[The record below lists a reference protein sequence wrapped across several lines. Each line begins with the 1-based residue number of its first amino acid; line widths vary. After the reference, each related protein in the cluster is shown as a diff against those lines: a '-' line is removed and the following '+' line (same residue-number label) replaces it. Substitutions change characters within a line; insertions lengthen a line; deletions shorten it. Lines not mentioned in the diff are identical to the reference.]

1 MTILLISLAVA
12 FSVSF
17 VCSLTEA
24 VLLSLTPSQ
33 IARMHER
40 HPRAA
45 AIWQRFKSRIDRPIA
60 VILILNTTAHTIGAS
75 TAGAQFDELYGHR
88 WLWAFSI
95 AFTYVMLQ
103 FTELLPKTLGVQLS
117 GVLAPYMARPL
128 QGAIIV
134 ATPVIVVSLI
144 GTAIGS
150 FVTGIAGALWVL
162 FIGRIVDGAS
172 GASIAV
178 AQSAVV
184 DLGKPEQRP
193 RMLGLLGMAFGVGF
207 VVGPAIGGLAALGGS
222 HVPFFVAAAL
232 AAVNAIAAV
241 VRLPETS
248 VSRGVRERSPRSA
261 RRVNRYI
268 VIGFFSAMPFAGF
281 EATFSLFGGARF
293 DLTEGSTAAIFFGI
307 GLAMSVVQGAL
318 IGPLTKRFGSVALL
332 RTGLALV
339 ATGLLVLG
347 GAAVWVVL
355 GAALL
360 LIVVGS
366 GVTNPSLTTLVAD
379 SAPADRRGEVLGF
392 QQSAGALARV
402 VGPPLAGLSFDHV
415 GIGAPYSLGA
425 LVFLVAIAASWGIR
439 TSRS

>member
-1 MTILLISLAVA
+1 MSMTPDTSVREPLPRGFWVIWSTVALDMVGFGIVAPILGRYADRFGASGFQVGLLFASFSLAQM
-12 FSVSF
+12 
-17 VCSLTEA
+17 VCSP
-24 VLLSLTPSQ
+24 LLGRLS
-33 IARMHER
+33 
-40 HPRAA
+40 
-45 AIWQRFKSRIDRPIA
+45 DR
-60 VILILNTTAHTIGAS
+60 VG
-75 TAGAQFDELYGHR
+75 R
-88 WLWAFSI
+88 
-95 AFTYVMLQ
+95 
-103 FTELLPKTLGVQLS
+103 K
-117 GVLAPYMARPL
+117 
-128 QGAIIV
+128 
-134 ATPVIVVSLI
+134 PVIVVSLI

-207 VVGPAIGGLAALGGS
+207 VVGPALGGLAALGGP

-241 VRLPETS
+241 IRLPETS
-248 VSRGVRERSPRSA
+248 AMRGARENSPRSA

-268 VIGFFSAMPFAGF
+268 VIGFFSALPFAGF

-307 GLAMSVVQGAL
+307 GVAMSIVQGAL
-318 IGPLTKRFGSVALL
+318 IGPLTKRFGSVTLL
-332 RTGLALV
+332 RAGLALV

-355 GAALL
+355 GVALL

-366 GVTNPSLTTLVAD
+366 GVTNPSLTTLVAN

-415 GIGAPYSLGA
+415 GIGAPYSIGA
-425 LVFLVAIAASWGIR
+425 LVFLVAIVASWGIR

>member
-1 MTILLISLAVA
+1 MPADSSVREPLPRGFWVIWSTVALDMVGFGIVAPILGRYADRFGASGFQVGLLFASFSLAQM
-12 FSVSF
+12 
-17 VCSLTEA
+17 VCSP
-24 VLLSLTPSQ
+24 LLGRVS
-33 IARMHER
+33 
-40 HPRAA
+40 
-45 AIWQRFKSRIDRPIA
+45 DR
-60 VILILNTTAHTIGAS
+60 VG
-75 TAGAQFDELYGHR
+75 R
-88 WLWAFSI
+88 
-95 AFTYVMLQ
+95 
-103 FTELLPKTLGVQLS
+103 K
-117 GVLAPYMARPL
+117 
-128 QGAIIV
+128 
-134 ATPVIVVSLI
+134 PVIVVSLI

-207 VVGPAIGGLAALGGS
+207 VVGPALGGLAALGGP

-261 RRVNRYI
+261 RRVNRFI
-268 VIGFFSAMPFAGF
+268 VIGFFSALPFAGF

-307 GLAMSVVQGAL
+307 GVAMSVVQGAL
-318 IGPLTKRFGSVALL
+318 IGPLTRRFGSVALL

-366 GVTNPSLTTLVAD
+366 GVTNPSLTTLVAN

-425 LVFLVAIAASWGIR
+425 LIFLVAIAASWGIR